1 MDATAQTGPTPV
13 FGMFHHVGSQRI
25 PFHVA
30 GHLIEVVVI
39 EQTHSADATIQHME
53 EHSTGSNTRSSRHQ
67 NMLRETKQRVNKFR
81 HDIAFLRL
89 EVVHYATSC

>member
-1 MDATAQTGPTPV
+1 
-13 FGMFHHVGSQRI
+13 MFHHVGSQRI